1 MICPP
6 GVFDAAGALFYR
18 NAANGAFMFTSRYRL
33 SDSESL
39 FQTASMY
46 PDVFKPRPA
55 ESHKGTY
62 GTLAVIGGAE
72 GMSGAVV
79 LAATAAAYTG
89 CGKVWAGF
97 NQRQLPFA
105 VIDGRPEIMLATAHA
120 QSAAVWGW
128 ATPLPALL
136 PPRFPKPTAN
146 PCCWMPT
153 R

>member
-89 CGKVWAGF
+89 CGKVVVAFPQDKLPIAVHHPYPELMLDTAERAVHRTDIDVWLAGCG
-97 NQRQLPFA
+97 LGK
-105 VIDGRPEIMLATAHA
+105 DEK
-120 QSAAVWGW
+120 AANS
-128 ATPLPALL
+128 
-136 PPRFPKPTAN
+136 RY
-146 PCCWMPT
+146 
-153 R
+153 

>member
-6 GVFDAAGALFYR
+6 GVFDAADALFYR

-105 VIDGRPEIMLATAHA
+105 VIDGRPEIMLATA
-120 QSAAVWGW
+120 QN
-128 ATPLPALL
+128 LL
-136 PPRFPKPTAN
+136 LRNDADARAIG
-146 PCCWMPT
+146 CGLGLGEG
-153 R
+153 